1 MARKSGYD
9 GLVKPHLEE
18 IKEWM
23 KTYSEGQIA
32 KKLGVSPH
40 TFVRYKKLHKELE
53 EAVQDGMKSLK
64 EELKASMKKRA
75 LGYYYEET
83 ERKVTTIGDK
93 TEIVEKTTR
102 RYSHPDVGAM
112 HLLLKNLDPDW
123 HNDDYATLKQKAKQ
137 LELDERRVKNN
148 EF

>member
-9 GLVKPHLEE
+9 GLVKPFLDD

-32 KKLGVSPH
+32 RKLGVSPH

-53 EAVQDGMKSLK
+53 EAVQEGMKSLK
-64 EELKASMKKRA
+64 EELKASIKKRA
-75 LGYYYEET
+75 LGYYYEES
-83 ERKVTTIGDK
+83 EVKTTTTGDK
-93 TEIVEKTTR
+93 VETVEKVTR
-102 RYSHPDVGAM
+102 RYCHPDVGAI
-112 HLLLKNLDPDW
+112 HLLLKNLDEDW
-123 HNDDYATLKQKAKQ
+123 HNDDYVTLKQKAKQ